1 MFLASLEP
9 SDNHGVGVAFTDRYG
24 GVSEGSYA
32 SLNLGRT
39 DHDDLSAVVTNF
51 ARVRAALGV
60 SRVATL
66 HQVHSADV
74 VVIDDETFPAD
85 RPGGELGGSAP
96 GGLSLPVAD
105 GMVTT
110 LRGVGLC
117 IRTADCVPVLLA
129 DPAAGVVGA
138 AHAGRVGLAAGVL
151 GATVAAMRELGAA
164 DITAWIGPH
173 VCGLCYE
180 VPGTMADE
188 VAAVVPEARSTTRQ
202 GTAALDLGAGCE
214 AVLRREGVAVNLAG
228 GCTLEDEALHSH
240 RRDGA
245 GAGRLGALVWLS
257 PLS

>member
-1 MFLASLEP
+1 VFHAALEP
-9 SDNHGVGVAFTDRYG
+9 SANRGVGVAFTDRLG

-39 DHDDLSAVVTNF
+39 DHDDAAAVVANF
-51 ARVRAALGV
+51 ARVRAELGL

-74 VVIDDETFPAD
+74 VLIDDDTFPAD

-105 GMVTT
+105 GMVTR
-110 LRGVGLC
+110 LPGVALC
-117 IRTADCVPVLLA
+117 IRIADCVPVLLA
-129 DPAAGVVGA
+129 DPSAGVVGA

-151 GATVAAMRELGAA
+151 GATVAAMRDLGAT

-180 VPGTMADE
+180 VPAEMADE
-188 VAAVVPEARSTTRQ
+188 VTARVPETRSTTRQ
-202 GTAALDLGAGCE
+202 GTPALDLGAGCE
-214 AVLRREGVAVNLAG
+214 AELVRAGVTVHRVG
-228 GCTLEDEALHSH
+228 GCTVEDPALHSH
-240 RRDGA
+240 RRDGD
-245 GAGRLGALVWLS
+245 GAGRLGALVWLA
-257 PLS
+257 PVA